1 MENDISG
8 SEIGSGFGET
18 GGTWY
23 PHQEFPPGV
32 TSPVGLGTLTPT
44 SVDLD
49 LLRRSFPLVDYELN
63 SVALYKLFS
72 VTPYELL

>member
-1 MENDISG
+1 MEKRAAH
-8 SEIGSGFGET
+8 
-18 GGTWY
+18 GTPIKNFLQEY
-23 PHQEFPPGV
+23 PPPV
-32 TSPVGLGTLTPT
+32 RLGTLTPT